1 MKTIST
7 VLEEQRLLRVKQ
19 IIGDPNGK
27 PPIPSMLPISKSTF
41 WQKVK
46 NGVIPKP
53 IYPLG
58 PRIALWKMSDILCL
72 MKKGS

>member
-1 MKTIST
+1 MNRKST

-19 IIGDPNGK
+19 IIGDPNSQ

-41 WQKVK
+41 WLRVK

-58 PRIALWKMSDILCL
+58 PHIALWKLSDILRL
-72 MKKGS
+72 MKTGS